1 MEYIALDVH
10 KKYTWA
16 RVENTQ
22 GDRLYE
28 IRLQH
33 AHGTIKNFVNRW
45 TGGSPVAV
53 ETVGNWYWVVDEIE
67 AGGGKP
73 QLVNAR
79 LAKLMM
85 GMVNKS
91 DKLDAK
97 GMNRLQR
104 TGTLPTVWIPPSS
117 VRDARELPRTRM
129 VLSRQRTQLKN
140 RVHATLGKYGFAVEG
155 ATDAFG
161 KKGRRIVAELM
172 AKLPP
177 HTEQALGRVLD
188 QLDHVCENLKWI
200 EEQMMEV
207 FAPCSQTT
215 WLKTLPGV
223 GDILAVVIWTEIGT
237 IERFGRAEQLASYCG
252 LVARENSSGGKIRF
266 GAVRRDVN
274 VYLKWAF
281 VEAANSAV
289 LNAERCGYDH
299 IGRLYQR
306 IKTRR
311 GHGKAKVAVARH
323 LSEASFWMLKKGEAY
338 REPMS
343 STQR

>member
-10 KKYTWA
+10 KNYTWA
-16 RVENTQ
+16 RVENPT

-28 IRLQH
+28 SRLAH
-33 AHGTIKNFVNRW
+33 SHGTIKNFVHRW
-45 TGGSPVAV
+45 SGGSPVAI

-67 AGGGKP
+67 AGGGTP

-85 GMVNKS
+85 GNVNKS
-91 DKLDAK
+91 DKLDCQ

-104 TGTLPTVWIPPSS
+104 TGTLPTVWIPSS
-117 VRDARELPRTRM
+117 AVRDVRELPRTRM

-140 RVHATLGKYGFAVEG
+140 RVHATLGKYGYSVEG
-155 ATDAFG
+155 ASDAFG
-161 KKGRRIVAELM
+161 KKGRKIIEELL

-177 HTEQALGRVLD
+177 HTQQALRLILD
-188 QLDHVCENLKWI
+188 ELDHVTDNLKQI
-200 EEQMMEV
+200 EQQMIEI
-207 FAPCSQTT
+207 FSPCPQTQ
-215 WLKTLPGV
+215 WLKSLPGV

-237 IERFGRAEQLASYCG
+237 IERFSRAERLASYSG
-252 LVARENSSGGKIRF
+252 LVSRESSTGGKIRL
-266 GAVRRDVN
+266 GPVRRDVN

-281 VEAANSAV
+281 VEAANSSV
-289 LNAERCGYDH
+289 LNRERCGYGH
-299 IGRLYQR
+299 VRRLYER
-306 IKTRR
+306 IKPRR

-323 LSEASFWMLKKGEAY
+323 LAEASFWMLKKGEPY
-338 REPMS
+338 REPMP

>member
-16 RVENTQ
+16 RVENSQ
-22 GDRLYE
+22 GDRLCE
-28 IRLQH
+28 MRL
-33 AHGTIKNFVNRW
+33 AHVHGSVKGFVSRW
-45 TGGSPVAV
+45 GGGSPVAI

-85 GMVNKS
+85 GSVNKS

-104 TGTLPTVWIPPSS
+104 TGTLPTVWIPCSS
-117 VRDARELPRTRM
+117 VRDQRELPRTRM

-140 RVHATLGKYGFAVEG
+140 RVHATLAKYGYVVEG
-155 ATDAFG
+155 ASDAFG
-161 KKGRRIVAELM
+161 KKGRQIVEELVL
-172 AKLPP
+172 KLPP
-177 HTEQALGRVLD
+177 HTQQGLRLILD
-188 QLDHVCENLKWI
+188 ELDHVTGNLKQI
-200 EEQMMEV
+200 ENQMTEL
-207 FAPCSQTT
+207 FSPCPQTN

-223 GDILAVVIWTEIGT
+223 GDILAVVIWTELGT

-252 LVARENSSGGKIRF
+252 LVPREHSSGGKIRF

-281 VEAANSAV
+281 VEAANSA
-289 LNAERCGYDH
+289 LMNAERCRYGH
-299 IGRLYQR
+299 ISRLYQR
-306 IKTRR
+306 IKPRR

-323 LSEASFWMLKKGEAY
+323 LSEASFWMLKKGESY